1 MTVNLG
7 TGRAVYWR
15 MDWEDEDPGL
25 PIKLGPCSNGE
36 YDPEPLPPVL
46 TETIRLAREA
56 CERNARRVGMSRR
69 EFMLSICGAATTLMV
84 LDACA
89 RGAFRADGSPR
100 STGPGGHFRLAP
112 EDAFEPEAAHEAIGG
127 EEFVFDMQGHLLE
140 YDLNPI
146 AHGQDFWTPFPQ
158 QFCGES
164 DPRTCFS
171 MENFMTEMF
180 LRSDTTMLS
189 LSALPIYPEGSPLS
203 LEIMDETRKMAEIL
217 CRDERVLL
225 HGQALP
231 NVGHLEANLNAMEAV
246 AGRFPIVA
254 WKTFTHF
261 PDLYE
266 HNGNGW
272 WLDDHER
279 GVPQVGEAFIRR
291 AIDVGVPIICVHK
304 GLSRGSRF
312 ASPADIGPAAK
323 RHPHARF
330 VVYHSGF
337 EARGYEGPYTYATAD
352 IGINRLITSLK
363 KSGIGPNENVYAEL
377 GSTWWYVMRTPT
389 TAAHVLGKLLKYVGE
404 DNVVWGTD
412 CIFYGSPQDQ
422 IQAFRAFHISDEFQ
436 ERYGYPKLTKAI
448 KSKVLGLNAARLYG
462 VEPITTKARFSRREL
477 EKIRRALPL
486 PNRTYGQENQ
496 RQTRAFLAY
505 HQGAP

>member
-1 MTVNLG
+1 MMEPRV
-7 TGRAVYWR
+7 
-15 MDWEDEDPGL
+15 DWKDEDPGL

-36 YDPEPLPPVL
+36 YDPEPLSPTL
-46 TETIRLAREA
+46 TETVRLAREE

-69 EFMLSICGAATTLMV
+69 EFMLSVCGAATTLLV
-84 LDACA
+84 LDACTRA
-89 RGAFRADGSPR
+89 AFRAEPSPQ
-100 STGPGGHFRLAP
+100 SAAPGGSIRIPTEAST
-112 EDAFEPEAAHEAIGG
+112 EPEAAHEAIGG
-127 EEFVFDMQGHLLE
+127 EEFVFDVQGHLLE

-146 AHGQDFWTPFPQ
+146 AHGQDFWTLFPQ
-158 QFCGES
+158 QNCGES

-203 LEIMDETRKMAEIL
+203 LGIMDETRKMAEIL
-217 CRDERVLL
+217 CPDQRVLL

-231 NVGHLEANLNAMEAV
+231 NVGRLEANLNAMEDV
-246 AGRFPIVA
+246 SGRYPIVA

-266 HNGNGW
+266 GGGRGW

-279 GVPQVGEAFIRR
+279 GVAKVGADFIRK
-291 AIDVGVPIICVHK
+291 AEDVGVPIVCVHK

-312 ASPADIGPAAK
+312 ASPSDVGPAARK
-323 RHPHARF
+323 HPNVKF

-337 EARGYEGPYTYATAD
+337 EARGYEGPYTVATAD
-352 IGINRLITSLK
+352 IGINRLIASMK
-363 KSGIGPNENVYAEL
+363 KAGIGPNQNVYAEL

-389 TAAHVLGKLLKYVGE
+389 TAAHVLGKLLRYVGE

-422 IQAFRAFHISDEFQ
+422 IQAFRAFQISDEFQ
-436 ERYGYPKLTKAI
+436 ERYGYPKLTKKI
-448 KSKVLGLNAARLYG
+448 KAKVLGLNAARLYE
-462 VEPITTKARFSRREL
+462 VQPITTKAKFSRREL
-477 EKIRRALPL
+477 EEIRRHIPL
-486 PNRTYGQENQ
+486 PNRTYGPENQ
-496 RQTRAFLAY
+496 KQVRAFLAY